1 MNIKVLSEEISL
13 NTADTILSASRVRI
27 YNNTGSDVLI
37 TRRDD
42 ANTVVGSLTLE
53 GKEIAI
59 LEKNPTDTLE
69 ASAAVLASSIAYTS

>member
-42 ANTVVGSLTLE
+42 ANTAIGSLTLE